1 MTATAPATPART
13 ALALEKAPT
22 DIPGFD
28 EITFGGLPRG
38 RVTLVIGGPGTGK
51 TVFALEA
58 LVNGARSHGE
68 PGIFVAFEENTEQII
83 ANAATFGWDLP
94 GLEEDHLFFLDARLS
109 PTIIQA
115 GDFDLGG
122 MLGMLEAKAEAMGAK
137 RIVFDGVDV
146 LLALLNDPVA
156 ERRELYRIYEWLQ
169 SRKLTGILTAKASEG
184 DRPSTERYAFMQF
197 MVDCVVI
204 LEHRLPERVSLRSLR
219 VMKYRGSGFA
229 ENEFPIIISPNGIEI
244 STFGT
249 SVLNYEVSTE
259 RVSSGVARLDTMLDG
274 GYYRGSGVLISGA
287 PGTSKTTL
295 SAAFVEASCERG
307 ERALYVSFD
316 EASQQLIRNLRS
328 VGIELGRHVDSGL
341 LCMHSIRTEAKSAE
355 EHLVDIRN
363 RIRDHEPLAL
373 VLDPISALTKTGG
386 HIAAVHASLRVLDL
400 AKSLGITVIC
410 TSLVASDDAIAE
422 TTSTQI
428 STIAD
433 TWIHLS
439 YVVHGGERNRA
450 LTIVKSRGMKH
461 SNQVRELILDANGIT
476 LSDVYS
482 AGGEVLVGTARWEK
496 ETEIREAQR
505 RAKAD
510 AERQQALLAHA
521 EAEIDA
527 RMAALEKE
535 REARRAELQA
545 NLVEQQERASRQ
557 SDVRQEVQ
565 RRRGADDERGDG
577 RGKPNARVPAAGP
590 RDAS

>member
-58 LVNGARSHGE
+58 LVNGARSYGE
-68 PGIFVAFEENTEQII
+68 PGIFVAFEENTNQIT

-94 GLEEDHLFFLDARLS
+94 SLEEDHLFFLDARLS

-122 MLGMLEAKAEAMGAK
+122 MLAMLEAKAEAMGAK

-146 LLALLNDPVA
+146 LLSLLNDPVA
-156 ERRELYRIYEWLQ
+156 ERRELYRLYEWLQ

-219 VMKYRGSGFA
+219 VMKYRGSAFA
-229 ENEFPIIISPNGIEI
+229 ENEFPIIISPSGIEI

-259 RVSSGVARLDTMLDG
+259 RVSSGVERLDTMLDG

-316 EASQQLIRNLRS
+316 EAAQQLIRNLRS
-328 VGIELGRHVDSGL
+328 VGIDLGRHVDSGL

-410 TSLVASDDAIAE
+410 TSLVASDDAVAE

-450 LTIVKSRGMKH
+450 LTIVKSRGMRH
-461 SNQVRELILDANGIT
+461 SNQVRELILDGSGIT

-496 ETEIREAQR
+496 ETELREAQR
-505 RAKAD
+505 RARAQ
-510 AERQQALLAHA
+510 AERQQALLEHA

-527 RMAALEKE
+527 RMAALQHE
-535 REARRAELQA
+535 REARRAELKA
-545 NLVEQQERASRQ
+545 ALTEQQERVSRQ
-557 SDVRQEVQ
+557 SSARDEVL
-565 RRRGADDERGDG
+565 RRRGADAERADG
-577 RGKPNARVPAAGP
+577 RGKGNSRGPDAGP
-590 RDAS
+590 ADAR